1 MLRFSPVRC
10 SLAVLAAASALTL
23 AACSSSSSGTAAAG
37 GSSASGGSASATSAA
52 SMPTVTMMVGGIDKQ
67 IYLPYQL
74 VDRRGFGKKYGVNM
88 VLSTEQSGGVGAE
101 DAMAS
106 GQVDLAGAWYVH
118 TINFQLKGKAVE
130 DVAQLSGAPG
140 ERIMCATG
148 THVTSPTQWKGQSIG
163 VTDLGS
169 GTDQLT
175 QYLGARYG
183 LKHGTDYST
192 IAAGDGTTM
201 IAALEHHKILCG
213 MTTQPTVAAIEK
225 LGVGYPAFDLTTTA
239 GVQKWLGGFVPTAG
253 VLAQA
258 SWINSNKDTVQK
270 VVDALVA
277 TMHWISTHT
286 AADIANALPPSFV
299 QQLPGERSATLHL
312 HPVDGQDPVPAGR
325 GHAGHRAHGD
335 HGDQQAG
342 RRHHRAGRP
351 VHYVHELVRRHREQG
366 PRLPC
371 RCRRRR
377 GLCGAC
383 KPQPEGL
390 NSSHRVGTARSWRR
404 PHRGG
409 GQGGA
414 QPP

>member
-1 MLRFSPVRC
+1 MPIISLRKG
-10 SLAVLAAASALTL
+10 SLAALAAACATALTV
-23 AACSSSSSGTAAAG
+23 AACSSGSSSTSAAAAGAGASSAG
-37 GSSASGGSASATSAA
+37 GSSATL
-52 SMPTVTMMVGGIDKQ
+52 PTVTMMVGGIDKQ

-74 VDRRGFGKKYGVNM
+74 AQSLGFYKKFGVNM
-88 VLSTEQSGGVGAE
+88 VLSTEQAGGVGAE

-106 GQVDLAGAWYVH
+106 GQVNLAGAWYVH

-148 THVTSPTQWKGQSIG
+148 THITSPTQWKGQSIG

-175 QYLGARYG
+175 QYLAARYG

-201 IAALEHHKILCG
+201 IAALQHHKILCG

-253 VLAQA
+253 VLALTSWVNANQA
-258 SWINSNKDTVQK
+258 TVQK
-270 VVDALVA
+270 VVDAIVA

-299 QQLPGERSATLHL
+299 NNALVTKSVYISTLATDKTQFLPDGLMPASGPTVIMAISKLAGVITG
-312 HPVDGQDPVPAGR
+312 PVDLSTT
-325 GHAGHRAHGD
+325 
-335 HGDQQAG
+335 
-342 RRHHRAGRP
+342 
-351 VHYVHELVRRHREQG
+351 YT
-366 PRLPC
+366 
-371 RCRRRR
+371 
-377 GLCGAC
+377 
-383 KPQPEGL
+383 
-390 NSSHRVGTARSWRR
+390 NSFADNANKLLGFTT
-404 PHRGG
+404 G
-409 GQGGA
+409 
-414 QPP
+414 